1 MPVDDMVGNVGGG
14 ARAGNLP
21 TAPNYTLRGVFK
33 RCGLRP
39 GAAMAA
45 RQEDASRSPS
55 HSVDECRIDCIVD
68 SACPG
73 GLGGVHRL
81 FVDGGRWRGE
91 SNREVREVRG
101 GSWADEERERRRPE
115 MRPLGE
121 DAKIMARGRAR
132 WKGRRWRC
140 SRRFARCKSRADVEE
155 AETEVCPVAGLAYVG
170 GP

>member
-1 MPVDDMVGNVGGG
+1 MPVDDMVGNVGGV
-14 ARAGNLP
+14 RAGNLP
-21 TAPNYTLRGVFK
+21 TAPDYTLRGVFK

-91 SNREVREVRG
+91 SNREVREVR
-101 GSWADEERERRRPE
+101 E
-115 MRPLGE
+115 
-121 DAKIMARGRAR
+121 ARGLTRSGSVGVGRCGR
-132 WKGRRWRC
+132 WGRMPR
-140 SRRFARCKSRADVEE
+140 
-155 AETEVCPVAGLAYVG
+155 
-170 GP
+170 